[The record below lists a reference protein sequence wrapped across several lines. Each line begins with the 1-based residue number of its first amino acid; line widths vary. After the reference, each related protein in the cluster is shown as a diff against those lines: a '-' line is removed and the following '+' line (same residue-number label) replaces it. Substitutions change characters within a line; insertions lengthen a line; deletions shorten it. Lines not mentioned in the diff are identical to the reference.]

1 MYAVRWLNQKSDK
14 RNWEIFHCP
23 GQLDILAKPDVLS
36 SIFAFRPKQAQ
47 IPTSNYF
54 SGCEIDGSCMKTNLC
69 NCNIWLLG
77 LLLKRKWLNLFHLS
91 SRGPSLMVLTTHF
104 YTQLSQNVKK
114 GEKNLKKMGNH
125 NTLNRLK
132 FWFSGMSF
140 KSPINIKCM
149 EYPQIA

>member
-1 MYAVRWLNQKSDK
+1 M

-23 GQLDILAKPDVLS
+23 GQLDILAKPVVLS
-36 SIFAFRPKQAQ
+36 SIFAFRPKQSQ
-47 IPTSNYF
+47 IPTSYYF
-54 SGCEIDGSCMKTNLC
+54 SGCEIDGSGIKTNLC
-69 NCNIWLLG
+69 NCHIWLLG

-104 YTQLSQNVKK
+104 YTQLSRNVKK
-114 GEKNLKKMGNH
+114 EENIFKKKMGNH
-125 NTLNRLK
+125 NTLNRHK